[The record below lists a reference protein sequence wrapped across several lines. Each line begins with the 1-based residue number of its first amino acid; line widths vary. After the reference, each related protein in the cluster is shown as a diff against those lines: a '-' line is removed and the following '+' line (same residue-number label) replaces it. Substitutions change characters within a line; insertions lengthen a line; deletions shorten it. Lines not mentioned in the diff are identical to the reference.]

1 MSKSKACEQFTEINN
16 KKIVIKL
23 FLFIIK
29 PNKILT
35 L

>member
-1 MSKSKACEQFTEINN
+1 MSKSKACEQFIEINS
-16 KKIVIKL
+16 KKIIIKL
-23 FLFIIK
+23 FLSIIK